1 MIQNHLSSF
10 QQGAPDAGSSILYSA
25 ISDLDIGEV
34 AIPAFTVP
42 GGVDQE
48 TVNALLQ
55 LPTEAAMPSSDPW
68 AIGASEGAAAI
79 YPAAIPAGLNGQSAS
94 QLSVEAAIR
103 GGSKYEEQAEALIDS
118 EDHAEQAQN
127 SAAVQQAVA
136 DAQSQEAEETAE
148 TEALIAT
155 TFSHIKCD
163 HDAPANVAAS
173 LKAQEDAAY
182 LVAFGD

>member
-1 MIQNHLSSF
+1 MIQNHLTSF
-10 QQGAPDAGSSILYSA
+10 QTGAPDAGSSILYSA

-42 GGVDQE
+42 GAVDQD

-55 LPTEAAMPSSDPW
+55 LPTEAAVPSSDPW

-103 GGSKYEEQAEALIDS
+103 LRKALAGKRFHWCPDGVVSRGLLTFNADGTTGPVGREQGLPLWFVVGANEVSLREKVAPS
-118 EDHAEQAQN
+118 SCRVRS
-127 SAAVQQAVA
+127 SAARPSVA
-136 DAQSQEAEETAE
+136 KRKGCETLLMA
-148 TEALIAT
+148 
-155 TFSHIKCD
+155 
-163 HDAPANVAAS
+163 
-173 LKAQEDAAY
+173 
-182 LVAFGD
+182 